1 MKKELENMPRKIIFS
16 YSLLFMA
23 LVMLAG
29 CSGRKKLITTNGIH
43 AIKLGDQVPPRGTEE
58 LKGISLRDT
67 LLEDNDYQWRAA
79 LMEYKKGLVY
89 LEEDFFGSEDL
100 NRIRI
105 ETPELHLKNGLRVG
119 KTVGDL
125 REIQPQW
132 YISAYPD
139 YGVFEFYSRK
149 FPQIHFLISTEQVK
163 MDAEYVD
170 EYSIEAFGETDPIVG
185 IVVF

>member
-1 MKKELENMPRKIIFS
+1 MKKEIEGMRSQKILS
-16 YSLLFMA
+16 YTLLLAA
-23 LVMLAG
+23 LFTLAN
-29 CSGRKKLITTNGIH
+29 CSGRKKLITNNGIH

-125 REIQPQW
+125 REVQPSW

-139 YGVFEFYSRK
+139 FGVFEFYSRK
-149 FPQIHFLISTEQVK
+149 FPQIHFLVATEQVSL
-163 MDAEYVD
+163 DAEVVE
-170 EYSIEAFGETDPIVG
+170 EYKIEAFGETDPIVG